1 MIREE
6 KYKNALYALHKVFVK
21 ARDMAYKNEDHK
33 IIARLLDYAEIL
45 PEMIASEND
54 ETERFT
60 RFIEAIVVAI
70 PACEYI
76 LQGYNSDLSDRW
88 K

>member
-6 KYKNALYALHKVFVK
+6 KHKNALYALHKIFVK

-60 RFIEAIVVAI
+60 ESVETQLV
-70 PACEYI
+70 
-76 LQGYNSDLSDRW
+76 
-88 K
+88 